1 LEFFLRI
8 EAEELDSLK
17 IGETTEF
24 GYQDISQKTDIYYY
38 AKVTETDKDV
48 TAFFYLHDLIYLNPE
63 IEGRTI
69 KNDEFLFKAMVVPE
83 TRIFDIKNG
92 IDKIPQD
99 FYLQGVFDTTLKAG
113 SIYVPKS
120 NFNGVTNPVI
130 LLTIRKNEKYHLD
143 FLRFRGEIGLN
154 YINSDVPVIQNSY
167 QLGKIEGDTLVN
179 YKLKTDSKFSKYVR
193 IQFSANSGYVDFAI
207 NQEKDQKVNGTFEDF
222 DDKRERG
229 ITFVTFKRPDDAEF
243 LYLTIFL
250 TSDSKNKELKK
261 LNNYIFKYMN
271 GETNSFYEFKIVN
284 NNPKFTTTKENGEF
298 FVKFNTINTE
308 EIDIYEPNIIYTVKL
323 VPKETF
329 IEDEKSDLIAITES
343 PAIAQQYK
351 HLHDTNEMSVK
362 FKEHDVNYT
371 YAQIIATITKGSY
384 VEYVT
389 YQAIDMDGE
398 EIDPSSNPE
407 PLPTGEEKT
416 DTTKPSDTDK
426 KSDGGKPLK
435 DNKALIAII
444 VVSCFLFVVVVVLVV
459 VIVMYNSKNKDLLTQ
474 VNKISFVQS
483 GASAKDD
490 ANLLLDN
497 QNELD

>member
-1 LEFFLRI
+1 
-8 EAEELDSLK
+8 LDSLK

-63 IEGRTI
+63 VEGRTI

-83 TRIFDIKNG
+83 KRIFDIKNG
-92 IDKIPQD
+92 KDKIPPD
-99 FYLQGVFDTTLKAG
+99 FYLQGVYDTALKAG
-113 SIYVPKS
+113 SIYIPKS
-120 NFNGVTNPVI
+120 KYEGTQNPVI
-130 LLTIRKNEKYHLD
+130 LLTIRKNEKYLLD
-143 FLRFRGEIGLN
+143 FKRFRGEIGLN

-167 QLGKIEGDTLVN
+167 QLGKIEGDKTIN
-179 YKLKTDSKFSKYVR
+179 YKLKTDSKFSNYVR
-193 IQFSANSGYVDFAI
+193 IQFSANSDYVDFAI
-207 NQEKDQKVNGTFEDF
+207 NQEKDQKVNGTFEEF
-222 DDKRERG
+222 VDKRERG
-229 ITFVTFKRPDDAEF
+229 KAYVTFKRPNDADF

-250 TSDSKNKELKK
+250 KTENYDPDDKK
-261 LNNYIFKYMN
+261 IKQLNNYIFKYMN
-271 GETNSFYEFKIVN
+271 AEYDSFYEFKINN
-284 NNPKFTTTKENGEF
+284 NNPRFTATKENGGLNI
-298 FVKFNTINTE
+298 KFYTINTSQ
-308 EIDIYEPNIIYTVKL
+308 IDEYEPNIIYTVKL
-323 VPKETF
+323 VDNETYV
-329 IEDEKSDLIAITES
+329 EDEKTDMIAITES
-343 PAIAQQYK
+343 PSIAQQFNHPTYSN
-351 HLHDTNEMSVK
+351 DVSEMNVR
-362 FKEHDVNYT
+362 FKEPNVNYT

-398 EIDPSSNPE
+398 VIDPESNPDPTSE
-407 PLPTGEEKT
+407 P
-416 DTTKPSDTDK
+416 DTSDT
-426 KSDGGKPLK
+426 SDIPEPTSKPKPTDAPSSGGVSK
-435 DNKALIAII
+435 KALIAII
-444 VVSCFLFVVVVVLVV
+444 VVSCFLFIVVVVLVV